1 MNIRNFHFSVSLRN
15 LIYFRAALVFDIY
28 SFSLFY
34 THLSEIV
41 RFVNDM
47 ETDCHLFE
55 ENAIFEF
62 KNFIDQVQSE
72 LILINNS
79 RNSS

>member
-15 LIYFRAALVFDIY
+15 LIYCRAALVFDIY

-34 THLSEIV
+34 AHLSEIV
-41 RFVNDM
+41 RFVNNIK
-47 ETDCHLFE
+47 TDCHLFE
-55 ENAIFEF
+55 ENAIFEL